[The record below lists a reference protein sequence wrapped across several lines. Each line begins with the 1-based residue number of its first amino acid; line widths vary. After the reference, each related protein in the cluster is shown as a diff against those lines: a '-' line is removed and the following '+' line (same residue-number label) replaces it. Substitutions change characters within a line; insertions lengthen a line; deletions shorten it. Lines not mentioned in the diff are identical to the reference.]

1 MLNNWEVN
9 LTLRKDYLEV
19 LEGLCSELIEEFDKP
34 KEERDHFLL
43 DAKDQTEYCDF
54 HLHRGKTKEEK
65 ANMQRDAFIDL
76 IYSYDFE
83 AFVSF
88 FFKDLVFRKVPNSN
102 AYKWFGWLDAYE
114 RSEYEYC
121 AEDEFRT
128 LLELICTTD
137 ETYIQKQVFEEDALP
152 VRLVLGPPT
161 FPGNKLE
168 WREVYPRLVW
178 PDNDH

>member
-9 LTLRKDYLEV
+9 LTLREDYLEV
-19 LEGLCSELIEEFDKP
+19 LEKLCAELIQEFDKP
-34 KEERDHFLL
+34 EEERDHFLL
-43 DAKDQTEYCDF
+43 DAKDQTEYCVS
-54 HLHRGKTKEEK
+54 HLYRGKTKKEK
-65 ANMQRDAFIDL
+65 AKMQNDAFIDL

-88 FFKDLVFRKVPNSN
+88 FFKDLVFRKETNNN

-121 AEDEFRT
+121 AGDELRT
-128 LLELICTTD
+128 FLELICTTD
-137 ETYIQKQVFEEDALP
+137 ETYIEKQVFEEEGLP
-152 VRLVLGPPT
+152 VRLVMTPST
-161 FPGNKLE
+161 FPGNRR

-178 PDNDH
+178 PDNDC